1 MTKFTRCN
9 KKYFQ
14 DAKGLYMV
22 CTALNKDGKY
32 RWEIHTSDG
41 NGVYVWFNEFA
52 HGVYWEDFLG
62 DAINEAIEVLK
73 VKFPNVTEVNY
84 TAPVFVLANQKEMR
98 KISGFFRATPKYI
111 RLEVR
116 DAVSHNLWNHTDC
129 LL

>member
-32 RWEIHTSDG
+32 RWKFHTSDG

-84 TAPVFVLANQKEMR
+84 TEGNLCLAGNFKDNVELKEDILILIR
-98 KISGFFRATPKYI
+98 KHYPEITPYF
-111 RLEVR
+111 
-116 DAVSHNLWNHTDC
+116 D
-129 LL
+129 